1 MKKTKTD
8 EELKNV
14 SNEAV
19 EVNEAASDDAKK
31 KKKKKKY
38 TVEELLAAGDDVEL
52 VDEYGRARK
61 VKVKVHHSKLTKR
74 ENRMGYLFVLPYI
87 IGAAAFLIYPMCR
100 TFWYM
105 FCKVVIRPGGLQTEP
120 NNFQNFSDAIFAYT
134 AFATDLTA
142 LIGKMITFVP
152 LIVVFALIM
161 SLLLNLK
168 IKGKGIFRTI
178 FFIPVIVTSGPVMA
192 DLLGTSSSISAVD
205 ISIITSTLQTMFP
218 GFIADTLTTVF
229 NSVLTIL
236 WYTGVQI
243 LIFLAAIQK
252 IDTSLYEAAKIDGG
266 SNWECFW
273 KITLPTI
280 KPMILLNAIYTTIFL
295 CQDTNNNRIIVHISD
310 VVKGSVNGY
319 GKGAVIAW
327 ILNVVVLIFVGI
339 IMLLFR
345 EKPDA
350 YIKQIKKNKKFEK
363 KAKKLVK
370 KQAKRTARNAVK
382 FEKALKREAKLKA
395 KGKDLRGG
403 REDV

>member
-19 EVNEAASDDAKK
+19 EVNEAASNDDKK

-38 TVEELLAAGDDVEL
+38 TVEELLANDDIEL
-52 VDEYGRARK
+52 VDEYGRTRK
-61 VKVKVHHSKLTKR
+61 VKVKVHQSKLTKR
-74 ENRMGYLFVLPYI
+74 ENRMGYVFVLPYI
-87 IGAAAFLIYPMCR
+87 IGACAFLLYPMWR
-100 TFWYM
+100 TFLYM
-105 FCKVVIRPGGLQTEP
+105 FCRVRINNGIETTW
-120 NNFQNFSDAIFAYT
+120 NNFENFPDAIFAYHT
-134 AFATDLTA
+134 FTTDLTS
-142 LIGKMITFVP
+142 LIGKMITYVP
-152 LIVVFALIM
+152 LIVVFALLM
-161 SLLLNLK
+161 SLMLNMN

-192 DLLGTSSSISAVD
+192 DLLNSSNSISAVD
-205 ISIITSTLQTMFP
+205 ISVITSAVATMFP
-218 GFIADTLTTVF
+218 GFIADTLATVF
-229 NSVLTIL
+229 NNVLTIL

-295 CQDTNNNRIIVHISD
+295 CQDTNNNWIINYISN
-310 VVKGSVNGY
+310 VVKASVNGY
-319 GKGAVIAW
+319 GRGAVIAW
-327 ILNVVVLIFVGI
+327 ILNIIVLIFVGI
-339 IMLLFR
+339 VALLFK
-345 EKPDA
+345 EKADA
-350 YIKQIKKNKKFEK
+350 YVKQIKKNKKLEK
-363 KAKKLVK
+363 KARKLVK

-382 FEKALKREAKLKA
+382 FEKALAREAKLKA

-403 REDV
+403 YEDV

>member
-14 SNEAV
+14 SKEAA
-19 EVNEAASDDAKK
+19 EVNDTASNDTK

-38 TVEELLAAGDDVEL
+38 TVEELLANDDIEL

-61 VKVKVHHSKLTKR
+61 VKVKVHESKLTKR
-74 ENRMGYLFVLPYI
+74 ENRMGYVFVAPYV
-87 IGAAAFLIYPMCR
+87 IGAIAFLLYPMYR
-100 TFWYM
+100 TFLYM
-105 FCKVVIRPGGLQTEP
+105 FCTVRIGDGVIDASW
-120 NNFQNFSDAIFAYT
+120 NNFKNFPDAIFAYHT
-134 AFATDLTA
+134 FVPDLTS

-161 SLLLNLK
+161 SLLLNLN

-178 FFIPVIVTSGPVMA
+178 FFIPVIVTSGPVMN
-192 DLLGTSSSISAVD
+192 DLLSSSSSITAVD
-205 ISIITSTLQTMFP
+205 ISVVTNAIGTMFP
-218 GFIADTLTTVF
+218 GFIADTLGTVF
-229 NSVLTIL
+229 GSVLTIL

-295 CQDTNNNRIIVHISD
+295 CQDTNNNMIINHISG

-319 GKGAVIAW
+319 GKGSVIAW
-327 ILNVVVLIFVGI
+327 ILNIIVLVFVGI
-339 IMLLFR
+339 VALLFK
-345 EKPDA
+345 EKQDA
-350 YIKQIKKNKKFEK
+350 YVKQIKKNKKFEK
-363 KAKKLVK
+363 KARKLVK

-382 FEKALKREAKLKA
+382 FEKALAKEAKLKA

-403 REDV
+403 YEDV

>member
-19 EVNEAASDDAKK
+19 EVNKAASNDN

-38 TVEELLAAGDDVEL
+38 TVEELLANDDIEL

-61 VKVKVHHSKLTKR
+61 VKVKVHESKLTKR
-74 ENRMGYLFVLPYI
+74 ENRMGYVFVAPYI
-87 IGAAAFLIYPMCR
+87 IGACAFLLYPMWR
-100 TFWYM
+100 TFLYM
-105 FCKVVIRPGGLQTEP
+105 FCRVRIGDGVIETKW
-120 NNFQNFSDAIFAYT
+120 NNFANFPDAIFAYHT
-134 AFATDLTA
+134 FTTDLTS
-142 LIGKMITFVP
+142 LIGKMITYVP
-152 LIVVFALIM
+152 LIVVFALLM
-161 SLLLNLK
+161 SLMLNMN

-192 DLLGTSSSISAVD
+192 DLLNSSNSISAVD
-205 ISIITSTLQTMFP
+205 ISVITSTLSTMFP
-218 GFIADTLTTVF
+218 GFIADTLSTVF
-229 NSVLTIL
+229 NNVLTIL

-295 CQDTNNNRIIVHISD
+295 CQDTNNNWIINHISN
-310 VVKGSVNGY
+310 VVKASVNGY
-319 GKGAVIAW
+319 GRGAVIAW
-327 ILNVVVLIFVGI
+327 ILNIIVLIFVGI
-339 IMLLFR
+339 VALLFK
-345 EKPDA
+345 EKADA
-350 YIKQIKKNKKFEK
+350 YVKQIKKNKKFEK
-363 KAKKLVK
+363 RAKKLVK
-370 KQAKRTARNAVK
+370 KQAKKTARNAVK
-382 FEKALKREAKLKA
+382 FEKALAKEAKLKA

-403 REDV
+403 YEDV

>member
-1 MKKTKTD
+1 MKTTKTD
-8 EELKNV
+8 EELKKV

-19 EVNEAASDDAKK
+19 EVKNTASDEKK

-38 TVEELLAAGDDVEL
+38 TVEELLANDDIEL
-52 VDEYGRARK
+52 VDEFGRARK
-61 VKVKVHHSKLTKR
+61 VKVKVHQSKLTKR
-74 ENRMGYLFVLPYI
+74 ENRMGYVFVAPYI
-87 IGAAAFLIYPMCR
+87 IGTIAFLLYPMAR

-105 FCKVVIRPGGLQTEP
+105 FCKVTIRNGSINAEP
-120 NNFQNFSDAIFAYT
+120 NDFANFPDAVFAYT
-134 AFATDLTA
+134 AFVTDLTS
-142 LIGKMITFVP
+142 LIGKMITYVP

-192 DLLGTSSSISAVD
+192 DLLGTSNSISAVD
-205 ISIITSTLQTMFP
+205 ISVITAALQSMFP

-229 NSVLTIL
+229 GNVLTIL

-295 CQDTNNNRIIVHISD
+295 CQDTNNNWIINHISN
-310 VVKGSVNGY
+310 VIKGSVNGY
-319 GKGAVIAW
+319 GRGAVIAW

-339 IMLLFR
+339 IALLFR

-350 YIKQIKKNKKFEK
+350 YIKQMKKNKKLEK
-363 KAKKLVK
+363 KAKKLVV

-382 FEKALKREAKLKA
+382 FEKALQREAKLKA

>member
-8 EELKNV
+8 EELNNV
-14 SNEAV
+14 SNEAAL
-19 EVNEAASDDAKK
+19 VNEAATDDAK

-38 TVEELLAAGDDVEL
+38 TVEELLNNDDIEL
-52 VDEYGRARK
+52 VDEYGRRRK
-61 VKVKVHHSKLTKR
+61 VKVKVHESKLTKR
-74 ENRMGYLFVLPYI
+74 ENRMGYLFVFPYI
-87 IGAAAFLIYPMCR
+87 IGVIAFLFYPMVR

-105 FCKVVIRPGGLQTEP
+105 FCRVRIANNAIITEW
-120 NNFQNFSDAIFAYT
+120 NNFENFGKAVSEYVTFK
-134 AFATDLTA
+134 TDITA
-142 LIGKMITFVP
+142 LISKMISYVP
-152 LIVVFALIM
+152 LIVVFALIISM
-161 SLLLNLK
+161 FLNLN

-192 DLLGTSSSISAVD
+192 DLLSSSNSISAVD
-205 ISIITSTLQTMFP
+205 ISIITNTLSSMLPPFL
-218 GFIADTLTTVF
+218 ANMLSTVF
-229 NSVLTIL
+229 GNIITIL

-280 KPMILLNAIYTTIFL
+280 KPMILLNAVYTTIFL
-295 CQDTNNNRIIVHISD
+295 CQDTNNNWIIGRITY
-310 VVKGSVNGY
+310 VVNNGVNGY
-319 GKGAVIAW
+319 GQGSVIAW

-339 IMLLFR
+339 VFLLFK
-345 EKPDA
+345 EKRDA
-350 YIKQIKKNKKFEK
+350 YAKQIAKNKKFEK

-370 KQAKRTARNAVK
+370 KQAKKTAKNAVK
-382 FEKALKREAKLKA
+382 FEKALQKEAKLKA

-403 REDV
+403 YEDV